1 MEQKIEY
8 YVSESSPESPEIS
21 LIDVT
26 TVTRTEINNYYSAP
40 DQTTMLL
47 YHSALQN

>member
-8 YVSESSPESPEIS
+8 VSESNPESLENVI
-21 LIDVT
+21 II
-26 TVTRTEINNYYSAP
+26 TRTEINNYSAP

-47 YHSALQN
+47 YHNALQN